1 MAAAM
6 LARGA
11 SVASRACAGA
21 PLRVCAP
28 AASQRRWR
36 SVGVIL
42 LEHIDELGFQGQE
55 VEVKSGFARNYLIP
69 QKLAAYASD
78 STREAFKADLTGAFL
93 GLADEEAAAG
103 RARERN
109 LLRKRLQ
116 ALPLRFAVA
125 TEDDE
130 HLYGSVTSGDIADQI
145 NSRLRLPRPLEKGQ
159 VKIVDRSSTAEMAE
173 EELEAA
179 RKERTGRR
187 FAPMIKTVG
196 WHLVEVRTE
205 SGSGDPVTALV
216 EVQVISSSA

>member
-1 MAAAM
+1 M
-6 LARGA
+6 LL
-11 SVASRACAGA
+11 
-21 PLRVCAP
+21 PFLY
-28 AASQRRWR
+28 R
-36 SVGVIL
+36 S
-42 LEHIDELGFQGQE
+42 
-55 VEVKSGFARNYLIP
+55 
-69 QKLAAYASD
+69 
-78 STREAFKADLTGAFL
+78 
-93 GLADEEAAAG
+93 
-103 RARERN
+103 
-109 LLRKRLQ
+109 
-116 ALPLRFAVA
+116 
-125 TEDDE
+125 
-130 HLYGSVTSGDIADQI
+130 SGDIADQI

>member
-78 STREAFKADLTGAFL
+78 STREAFKADLT
-93 GLADEEAAAG
+93 ADEEAAAG